1 MLVEVYENKVN
12 EQNGG
17 ATDPETSAENT
28 KTRMAKSDRSRKV
41 IWASGAVFR
50 PIAARRSE
58 IIDGDD
64 VREPE
69 YAESKEVFQPSR
81 RNRRRQRHEQ
91 GGVGGASKTS
101 RLTGTTAVDI
111 ILNTRILFHVS
122 MFVWRDGLCV
132 PTCVYSKKWVTIAVP
147 PPLQRDY
154 LWQPSSQM
162 RTIAFPVKISYQW
175 R

>member
-50 PIAARRSE
+50 PIAARRSD

-81 RNRRRQRHEQ
+81 PNRRRQRHEQ

-101 RLTGTTAVDI
+101 RPIGTTAVDI
-111 ILNTRILFHVS
+111 IPNKRILFHVS
-122 MFVWRDGLCV
+122 VPVWRVRC
-132 PTCVYSKKWVTIAVP
+132 
-147 PPLQRDY
+147 
-154 LWQPSSQM
+154 M
-162 RTIAFPVKISYQW
+162 RTDVRVFKKMGDNSCPSAPPIGLAVATIQSNEDHCLPES
-175 R
+175 